1 MDRIAWDDTLVTGD
15 DRIDADHRELAGLFN
30 LLRDA
35 AEGGKDKTACA
46 AVFDTLIQHAQAHF
60 ELEQRLMAQHRYP
73 EAEQH
78 AAEHAMLMRQAQ
90 DYRARFDLDRAAA
103 RADLLQFSEVWL
115 AFHIL
120 FSDKAL
126 AAFLAEKRGATHPRL

>member
-1 MDRIAWDDTLVTGD
+1 MDRIAWDDTLLTGNPGM
-15 DRIDADHRELAGLFN
+15 DAEHRALAGLFDQ
-30 LLRDA
+30 LREA
-35 AEGGKDKTACA
+35 AQGGRDQAVCA
-46 AVFDTLIQHAQAHF
+46 GLFDRLVRQAQAHF

-90 DYRARFDLDRAAA
+90 DYRGRFGLDWAAA
-103 RADLLQFSEVWL
+103 RADLPRFAEVWL

-120 FSDKAL
+120 FSDNAL
-126 AAFLAEKRGATHPRL
+126 AAFLAGTRPRR

>member
-1 MDRIAWDDTLVTGD
+1 MDRIAWDDTLLTGNPGM
-15 DRIDADHRELAGLFN
+15 DAEHRALAGLFDQ
-30 LLRDA
+30 LREA
-35 AEGGKDKTACA
+35 AQGGRDQAACA
-46 AVFDTLIQHAQAHF
+46 GLFDRLVRQAQAHF

-90 DYRARFDLDRAAA
+90 DYRARFDLDWAAA
-103 RADLLQFSEVWL
+103 RADLLQFAEVWL

-126 AAFLAEKRGATHPRL
+126 AAFLAGTRLRR